1 MFTLYHH
8 PICPFS
14 RQIRVY
20 LKELETDFTII
31 KEDYWSK
38 NPEYLKINP
47 SGIVPGLIV
56 KDQVSISGIYPV
68 IEYFV
73 DSLENFFFMP
83 KNAATRGQIREY
95 LSWFNEK
102 FYREVTKVII
112 NEKMIRLMKRAGP
125 PRSEYLKIAKKNL
138 KEHLHYLESLL
149 KKSNYLVNDQ
159 ISCADIAASCQV
171 SVLDFFGEIDW
182 ERFPDLKNWYSIL
195 KSRPGFKSIL
205 QDAVP
210 GFNPPE
216 YYHKIDF

>member
-20 LKELETDFTII
+20 LKELQTDFTII
-31 KEDYWSK
+31 KEDYWNK
-38 NPEYLKINP
+38 NQEYLLVNKT
-47 SGIVPGLIV
+47 GTVPALRIEGQTI
-56 KDQVSISGIYPV
+56 ISGIYPV

-83 KNAATRGQIREY
+83 KNAVIRGEIRQH

-112 NEKMIRLMKRAGP
+112 DEKMIRLMKRAGP

-138 KEHLHYLESLL
+138 REHVKYLESLL
-149 KKSNYLVNDQ
+149 KNSNYLVNDQ
-159 ISCADIAASCQV
+159 ISCADIAASCQI
-171 SVLDFFGEIDW
+171 SVLDFFGEMDW
-182 ERFPDLKNWYSIL
+182 ERCSDLKNWYSIL

-205 QDAVP
+205 QDAIP
-210 GFNPPE
+210 GFNPPN
-216 YYHKIDF
+216 YYPKIDF